1 MKKLLFSRSRALL
14 VLFVFAASVA
24 VSAQSRITLAV
35 DASEAA
41 RGLIHV
47 HEQMTVTPGKFWV
60 FYPKWIPGEHSPTGP
75 INNLVNLHISA
86 NGKSIAWNRDNV
98 EMFAFWCDVP
108 KGVTSLDITF
118 DDAEDHGTTFTAN
131 LARIKWNRLVLYQRG
146 VNQNKIAVTVSLKV
160 PAGWQYATALP
171 VQGENGGVTQFGSVD
186 LEQFIDSP
194 AIIGKYFKKI
204 PLTDSGS
211 LHEMDIAADNDEALQ
226 YSPEMLAGWKN
237 LIRQAHLTFGGQH
250 YNSYQFLLT
259 LSDNGGSEG
268 LEHHQSSEDGTDLDA
283 LKGGEK
289 SLDLGDL
296 LGHEYT
302 HSWNG

>member
-118 DDAEDHGTTFTAN
+118 DPAIMNGGTTGNAMH
-131 LARIKWNRLVLYQRG
+131 
-146 VNQNKIAVTVSLKV
+146 
-160 PAGWQYATALP
+160 LP
-171 VQGENGGVTQFGSVD
+171 
-186 LEQFIDSP
+186 
-194 AIIGKYFKKI
+194 
-204 PLTDSGS
+204 
-211 LHEMDIAADNDEALQ
+211 
-226 YSPEMLAGWKN
+226 
-237 LIRQAHLTFGGQH
+237 
-250 YNSYQFLLT
+250 
-259 LSDNGGSEG
+259 G
-268 LEHHQSSEDGTDLDA
+268 L
-283 LKGGEK
+283 
-289 SLDLGDL
+289 
-296 LGHEYT
+296 
-302 HSWNG
+302 WP